1 LKKYIST
8 LILLFPLFLHAQ
20 NTIDGKKVTVPEK
33 ELDRQSAFLDA
44 ERERVL
50 EHNDKAA
57 EAYKNFLNDN
67 PTNDAAWYGLARTQ
81 LALKDETAS
90 LISIKNA
97 MSADPANYWYSMF
110 YADLLEKGGRIKD
123 AVKVYETIAK
133 QNEIPEFYQ
142 KLAYLAVLSGDP
154 KLGLKS
160 LEQLEKMQGITEGTS
175 INKHKIYVA
184 LGETKKAAAE
194 LDKLSKEFPEE
205 IEFRYVLAEFYEKFG
220 EKAEAQK
227 VYKDILKYNPDD
239 GIAKIALLDEGKNQ
253 NDAQFLDKL
262 KPLFSDPKVSIDTK
276 VKELLPYFSR
286 LEKGN
291 DPALIAN
298 LLELGSILEKT
309 HPESP
314 KSWSVSG
321 DILYFDNQND
331 KALEKYKKCIQL
343 NASVFSVWENS
354 LEILQNTAKYS
365 EMYTIAEKA
374 IDAFPNQAKGY
385 LYYGIA
391 ANELGKYDDA
401 ISLLE
406 QATLIAGNNIGLKF
420 NIEEQICTAYIRK
433 KDFKTAQN
441 RLDLAVSKGGNKH
454 PGILECLGDIALQ
467 NGEKSKAIEF
477 WKQAYS
483 IRKTATL
490 QTKING

>member
-1 LKKYIST
+1 LQ
-8 LILLFPLFLHAQ
+8 AQ
-20 NTIDGKKVTVPEK
+20 NTLDGKKVIVPEK
-33 ELDRQSAFLDA
+33 EVDRQSAFLDA

-50 EHNDKAA
+50 EHNDKAL
-57 EAYKNFLNDN
+57 EAYKKFLDDN
-67 PTNDAAWYGLARTQ
+67 PNNDAAWYGLARTQ
-81 LALKDETAS
+81 LALKDDNAS
-90 LISIKNA
+90 LDAIKKA
-97 MSADPANYWYSMF
+97 IASDPANYWYSMF

-123 AVKVYETIAK
+123 AIKVYETISK

-184 LGETKKAAAE
+184 LGDTKKAAAE
-194 LDKLSKEFPEE
+194 LDKLGKEFPEE
-205 IEFRYVLAEFYEKFG
+205 LEFRYLLAEFYEKFG

-227 VYKDILKYNPDD
+227 VYKDILKYNPDNA
-239 GIAKIALLDEGKNQ
+239 IAQIALLGDGKNQ
-253 NDAQFLDKL
+253 NDAQFLEKL
-262 KPLFSDPKVSIDTK
+262 KPLFADANVSIDTK

-309 HPESP
+309 HPESA

-321 DILYFDNQND
+321 DILYFDNQNE

-343 NASVFSVWENS
+343 NASIFSVWENS
-354 LEILQNTAKYS
+354 LEILQNTAKYA
-365 EMYTIAEKA
+365 EMYSIAEKA
-374 IDAFPNQAKGY
+374 IDAFPNQAKAY

-391 ANELGKYDDA
+391 ANETGKYDDA
-401 ISLLE
+401 IASME
-406 QATLIAGNNIGLKF
+406 QATLIAGSNIGLKF
-420 NIEEQICTAYIRK
+420 DLEDQICLAYIRK

-441 RLDLAVSKGGNKH
+441 RLDLAATKGGNKH
-454 PGILECLGDIALQ
+454 PGILERLGDVALQ
-467 NGEKSKAIEF
+467 NGEKAKAVDF

-483 IRKTATL
+483 IRKTAGL
-490 QTKING
+490 QLKING